1 LRREVMGSAAFR
13 IAFLCMISALFSF
26 GCSPALPPPPPWTP
40 NPGAFA
46 LKEEPQKEGSL
57 WKPSARLGDLYSDLR
72 ARRVGDVLTVRIVE
86 NAEALKSAS
95 TKTSRDSSLSAS
107 VTSFFGAPL
116 SVGGFKPEASGSLKN
131 EFEGSGTTQ
140 RKDTLVATL
149 SAKVVEV
156 LPQGLLRI
164 EGYREVLINN
174 ERQYI
179 ILRGVVRPEDI
190 QSDNTVLS
198 SVIADAQIAYAGQGV
213 VSDKQKPGWVGRL
226 LDHVWPF

>member
-1 LRREVMGSAAFR
+1 MGVLKKTWPVLMLGMGLVLA
-13 IAFLCMISALFSF
+13 
-26 GCSPALPPPPPWTP
+26 GCGPSLPPPPPWSSI
-40 NPGAFA
+40 
-46 LKEEPQKEGSL
+46 PQSTFVPDPPPKDGSL
-57 WKPSARLGDLYSDLR
+57 WRQNGRLGDLYSDLR
-72 ARRVGDVLTVRIVE
+72 ARKVGDVVTVKIVE

-116 SVGGFKPEASGSLKN
+116 SVGGFKPEAAGSLKN

-149 SAKVVEV
+149 TAKVVEV
-156 LPQGLLRI
+156 LPHGLLRI

-190 QSDNTVLS
+190 SSDNTVLS
-198 SVIADAQIAYAGQGV
+198 SAIADAQIAYAGQGV
-213 VSDKQKPGWVGRL
+213 VSDKQKPGWVGRI